1 MPRTILEEGTNYR
14 VYDDGTLLIQ
24 NVRFSYPHVD
34 APWSKKEGEK
44 KKYSVVGL
52 MPKKT
57 HRAAKDAIKAFYT
70 KNIMEPKKIKAM
82 ASKDIF
88 LRDGNDS
95 GKAEYDGHYTIN
107 ASESPDRPPSVRGA
121 NTKPV
126 PLDKI
131 KALVKPGH
139 WGDILIRPWFQDNE
153 HGKKINAGLVAL
165 QWKRKDEEFG
175 EGSISEDDIDETF
188 DAVSD
193 DESGFDEDDDY
204 DGL

>member
-1 MPRTILEEGTNYR
+1 MARIILEEGPNFR

-34 APWSKKEGEK
+34 APWSKKEGER
-44 KKYSVVGL
+44 KKYSIVGL

-70 KNIMEPKKIKAM
+70 KNLMEPKKIKSM

-107 ASESPDRPPSVRGA
+107 ASEERPVSVRGKDTRPIPE
-121 NTKPV
+121 N
-126 PLDKI
+126 KI
-131 KALVKPGH
+131 KGIVKPGH

-153 HGKKINAGLVAL
+153 HGKKINAGLIAV
-165 QWKRKDEEFG
+165 QHKREDEEFG
-175 EGSISEDDIDETF
+175 EGSISEDDIDSTF
-188 DAVSD
+188 DVVED
-193 DESGFDEDDDY
+193 GDHGFDDDD
-204 DGL
+204 DGGL